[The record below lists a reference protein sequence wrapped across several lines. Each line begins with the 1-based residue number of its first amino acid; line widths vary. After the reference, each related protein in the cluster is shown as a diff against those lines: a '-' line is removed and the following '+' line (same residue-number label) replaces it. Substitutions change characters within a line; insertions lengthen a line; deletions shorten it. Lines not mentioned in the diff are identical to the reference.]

1 MAISDLQILF
11 DIQHKLVS
19 NVPFKFQRSLFK
31 QINWKNNLIEI
42 FGARGVG
49 KTTLLLQKVKELMAD
64 EKALYVSADYPYFFN
79 KTLYDL
85 AKDWES
91 YGGKYLFIDEIHRYP
106 PKQSQYDWSAEIKY
120 IYDTFPGLTI
130 VYSGSSVIELYKG
143 QGDLSRRKSAYHL
156 NGLSFRE
163 YLELT
168 GVMEYPVLTLEEI
181 LSNHLLH
188 TQKIT
193 SKIKILPHFDT
204 YIKQGYYPFFTS
216 IGNPEEYY
224 FRLMQIINTIIE
236 NDLISVL
243 DIHYETGVKLKK
255 LLGVVASSPPYTSK
269 IKYISEAL
277 RIKDYRRTLKLIDY
291 LEKAELVLQLKQQ
304 AKGNKILQKPEKIY
318 LNNSNL
324 MYALE
329 MASIKTGTVRE
340 TFFLN
345 QLTEKHRV
353 LFPKNV
359 DFLVDDIYFFEVGG
373 KNKKRKSYKDISGLH
388 IVSDNMENGFE
399 QRIPLWIF
407 GFLY

>member
-1 MAISDLQILF
+1 MAISDLKILF
-11 DIQHKLVS
+11 DVQHKLLS
-19 NVPFKFQRSLFK
+19 KVPHKFQRSLFQ
-31 QINWKNNLIEI
+31 QINWENKLIEI
-42 FGARGVG
+42 FGARGTG
-49 KTTLLLQKVKELMAD
+49 KTTLLLQKVKALLP

-106 PKQSQYDWSAEIKY
+106 AKQSHYDWSAEIKY
-120 IYDTFPGLTI
+120 IYDTFPELKI
-130 VYSGSSVIELYKG
+130 VYSGSSVLELYKG

-156 NGLSFRE
+156 NGLSLRE

-168 GVMEYPVLTLEEI
+168 EVINYPELRLEEI
-181 LSNHLLH
+181 LSNHLYH
-188 TQKIT
+188 THKIT
-193 SKIKILPHFDT
+193 SKIKILPHFKL
-204 YIKQGYYPFFTS
+204 YLKQGYYPFFTS
-216 IGNPEEYY
+216 IGNSDEYY
-224 FRLMQIINTIIE
+224 IRLKQIINTIIE
-236 NDLISVL
+236 NDLTSVL

-255 LLGVVASSPPYTSK
+255 LLGVIATSPPYTSK
-269 IKYISEAL
+269 IKHISEVL

-304 AKGNKILQKPEKIY
+304 AKGNKILQKPDKIY
-318 LNNSNL
+318 LNNTNL

-329 MASIKTGTVRE
+329 IASIETGTVRE
-340 TFFLN
+340 TFFFN

-359 DFLVDDIYFFEVGG
+359 DFLVDNKYFFEVGG
-373 KNKKRKSYKDISGLH
+373 KNKKRSQYENISDLF
-388 IVSDNMENGFE
+388 IVSDEMENGFE
-399 QRIPLWIF
+399 HRIPLWIF